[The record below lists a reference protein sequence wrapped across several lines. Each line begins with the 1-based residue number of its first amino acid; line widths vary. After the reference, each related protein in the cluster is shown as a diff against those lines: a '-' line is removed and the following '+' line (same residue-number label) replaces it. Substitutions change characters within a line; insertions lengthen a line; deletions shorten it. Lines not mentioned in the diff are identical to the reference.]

1 MKISQKDID
10 RVVYGCET
18 TRLIG
23 VGVCKNILVSDLSVG
38 MKVMFNYG
46 SVSTVTDIRVVT
58 PKTVEIFYDGGG
70 SQKRRLTSRIVGFY
84 GSANTILARPRSGL
98 HSV

>member
-1 MKISQKDID
+1 MRISQKDVD
-10 RVVYGCET
+10 RVIYGYET

-23 VGVCKNILVSDLSVG
+23 VGVCKTILVNDLSVG

-46 SVSTVTDIRVVT
+46 SVSTVTDIRLVT

-84 GSANTILARPRSGL
+84 GSDNNVLARSLKHGA
-98 HSV
+98 